1 MNEPIRRLSAVV
13 LALFLVL
20 MAAASWVQFVK
31 ARELGEDPRN
41 VRTLYKQFGSFRGPI
56 IVDGESIVSSVPVDD
71 PFNYQR
77 TYTNGPLYAPV
88 TGYYSIGAGRTGLES
103 TENALLDGSADALFW
118 TRLGEL
124 FAGTEQQGASVE
136 LTLSSV
142 VQQTAYDAL
151 GDQRGAVVALDP
163 RTGEIYAMVSKPSY
177 DPSLLAVHSSSESNR
192 AYQALLADTGQPLFN
207 RAIGG
212 DTYAP
217 GSTFKLVV
225 AAAAIKA
232 GYTPDTLVDAPV
244 ELDLP
249 LTTATISNHGGGSC
263 GPGDQVTLL
272 DALRVSCN
280 TAFAKLAMGLGWP
293 AIEAAAADFGWGKEL
308 GIPLDVTTSRLP
320 KDPNDPQIAQSGIGQ
335 FDVRATPLQM
345 AMVAAAIGNKGVL
358 MKPYLVDTVQDAD
371 LRVIETTKP
380 SELSEP
386 LSVDQAAALTVMM
399 QAVVRDGTAK
409 GAAIDGV
416 SVAGKTGTAQTGL
429 DTPPHT
435 WFIGFAPAE
444 NPTVAVAVL
453 VENGGDM
460 GDEATGGKVSAPIA
474 KQVMEAVLA
483 VQKAGG

>member
-13 LALFLVL
+13 LAMFLVL
-20 MAAASWVQFVK
+20 MSAASWVQFVK
-31 ARELGEDPRN
+31 ARELGDDPRN

-56 IVDGESIVSSVPVDD
+56 IVDGEAIVRSVPVDD

-88 TGYYSIGAGRTGLES
+88 TGYYSIGAGRSGLES
-103 TENALLDGSADALFW
+103 TENSLLDGSADALFW

-136 LTLSSV
+136 LTLSSQ
-142 VQQTAYDAL
+142 VQQAAWDAL

-163 RTGEIYAMVSKPSY
+163 RTVEILAMVSKPTY
-177 DPSLLAVHSSSESNR
+177 DPATLAVHSSAEASRTYQSLLDDES
-192 AYQALLADTGQPLFN
+192 DPLFN

-217 GSTFKLVV
+217 GSTFKLIV

-249 LTTATISNHGGGSC
+249 LTTATIGNYGGGSC
-263 GPGDQVTLL
+263 GAGEQVTLL

-280 TAFAKLAMGLGWP
+280 TAFAKLAMDLGWP
-293 AIEAAAADFGWGKEL
+293 AIEAAAADFGWASDL
-308 GIPLDVTTSRLP
+308 SIPLGVTSSRLP
-320 KDPNDPQIAQSGIGQ
+320 QDPNAPEIAQSGIGQ

-345 AMVAAAIGNKGVL
+345 AMVAAAIGNKGVM

-371 LRVIETTKP
+371 LRVIERTKP
-380 SELSEP
+380 SELGEP

-399 QAVVRDGTAK
+399 QSVVRDGTAK
-409 GAAIDGV
+409 GAAIDGI
-416 SVAGKTGTAQTGL
+416 SVAGKTGTAQTGF

-435 WFIGFAPAE
+435 WFVGFAPAE

-474 KQVMEAVLA
+474 KKVMETALA
-483 VQKAGG
+483 VQGAGG